1 MAPNSNYY
9 LKVNDSHLDFFQ
21 ALASKTRLQIINLL
35 LDKDRSISELSG
47 LLDFSSAVVTKHVN
61 ILENVG
67 IISSVSEKGIRGRL
81 KICQLNKEE
90 VVLIF
95 NNNKEKFSSKFI
107 EKNIP
112 IGSYYDFKIS
122 APCGISSIEK
132 ILGHVDNPNL
142 FYFPDREKISLLW
155 FTSGYISYHLPI
167 YDINLKN
174 IKSVEISC
182 ELCSEY
188 PGYNNNFKSDI
199 EFYLDDILLTT
210 WTSPGDFGDRKG
222 KLTPKWWEL
231 GTEYGLLKTIRVDS
245 NGTFLDGVKINDLT
259 VEELL
264 KDKKGAI
271 RFKISLPDNTI
282 HPGGINLFGKDFGDF
297 NQDINVKFFYE

>member
-1 MAPNSNYY
+1 MAPHSDYY

-35 LDKDRSISELSG
+35 LDKNRSISELSG
-47 LLDFSSAVVTKHVN
+47 LLDLSSAVVTKHVN

-67 IISSVSEKGIRGRL
+67 IITSISEKGIRGRL

-95 NNNKEKFSSKFI
+95 NSNKEKTSRKFI

-122 APCGISSIEK
+122 APCGITSNEK
-132 ILGHVDNPNL
+132 ILGYVDNPNL
-142 FYFPDREKISLLW
+142 FYFPEREKISLLW
-155 FTSGYISYHLPI
+155 FTSGYISYNLPI
-167 YDINLKN
+167 YDINFNN

-188 PGYNNNFKSDI
+188 AGYNNNFKSDI

-231 GTEYGLLKTIRVDS
+231 GTEYGILKTIKVDN
-245 NGTFLDGVKINDLT
+245 NGTFLDGVKVNNLT
-259 VEELL
+259 LEELL

-271 RFKISLPDNTI
+271 SFKISSPDTTI
-282 HPGGINLFGKDFGDF
+282 HPGGVNLFGKDFGDY